1 MKLSLGTIPDH
12 WRWETSGE
20 VIDVRDGT
28 HDTPKYIQNGFP
40 LITSKNL
47 KAQGIDFEDVG
58 FISEQDHMAISKRSR
73 VDRGDIL
80 FAMIG
85 TIGNPVVVTEDREFS
100 IKNVALFKCTKG
112 RVDPL
117 YCYRLLGS
125 PLVKMQL
132 AAATRGGTQK
142 FVSLKVL
149 RNLQIP
155 LPPLSEQKRIAGI
168 LDAAD
173 KLRAIRRESLA
184 QLDTLLQSTFLDLF
198 GDPVTNPMGWEVK
211 PLAYGV
217 ESFEGGKNLTPTD
230 LDRPDSVRVLK
241 VSAVTSGEY
250 RPDQSKAFSSEEIV
264 QSSHMVKKGDLLIS
278 RANTAALV
286 GAVCHVWD
294 TVGLEMLPDKLWRFI
309 WNESRR
315 IEPLFMLHLARS
327 DYFREQLI
335 QRATGTSGSMKNIGK
350 KKMLEIPIPYPP
362 VDLQHHFA
370 TIVQSI
376 EQQKASQRAHLAEL
390 DTLFA
395 ALQQRAFNG
404 EL

>member
-1 MKLSLGTIPDH
+1 MRTVPLQQICDIQIGKTPSRSVPEYWNGDMPWVAIRDFKAGRTVTTTKEGITPIGAEKSGSKLIPKGTLLLSFKLSLGKRTFAGCDLFTNEAIAALQILDPYVADSDFLY
-12 WRWETSGE
+12 WALGS
-20 VIDVRDGT
+20 IDYDR
-28 HDTPKYIQNGFP
+28 
-40 LITSKNL
+40 L
-47 KAQGIDFEDVG
+47 
-58 FISEQDHMAISKRSR
+58 
-73 VDRGDIL
+73 VDRA
-80 FAMIG
+80 AMG
-85 TIGNPVVVTEDREFS
+85 KTLN
-100 IKNVALFKCTKG
+100 KAK
-112 RVDPL
+112 
-117 YCYRLLGS
+117 
-125 PLVKMQL
+125 
-132 AAATRGGTQK
+132 
-142 FVSLKVL
+142 LKI
-149 RNLQIP
+149 LQIP
-155 LPPLSEQKRIAGI
+155 LPPLAEQKRIAGI

-173 KLRAIRRESLA
+173 KLRAKRRESLA
-184 QLDTLLQSTFLDLF
+184 RLDTLLQSTFLDLF
-198 GDPVTNPMGWEVK
+198 GDPVTNPMGWEFK

-230 LDRPDSVRVLK
+230 IDRPDSVRVLK

-309 WNESRR
+309 WNDSRR
-315 IEPLFMLHLARS
+315 IEPLYMLHLARS

-362 VDLQHHFA
+362 LNLQHHFA
-370 TIVQSI
+370 TIVESV
-376 EQQKASQRAHLAEL
+376 EQQKTSQRAHLAEL

>member
-1 MKLSLGTIPDH
+1 MT
-12 WRWETSGE
+12 WE
-20 VIDVRDGT
+20 
-28 HDTPKYIQNGFP
+28 
-40 LITSKNL
+40 
-47 KAQGIDFEDVG
+47 
-58 FISEQDHMAISKRSR
+58 
-73 VDRGDIL
+73 
-80 FAMIG
+80 
-85 TIGNPVVVTEDREFS
+85 
-100 IKNVALFKCTKG
+100 
-112 RVDPL
+112 
-117 YCYRLLGS
+117 
-125 PLVKMQL
+125 
-132 AAATRGGTQK
+132 
-142 FVSLKVL
+142 L
-149 RNLQIP
+149 RNLGQFCSLVNGKAFKVDDWSESGLPIIRIQNLNDSTKPFNHWDGSLDRQVQIQKKDLLIAWSGTPGTSFGAHIWNGPEGVLNQHIFRVDLTNNEVTKEWLKFCVNIQLLRLIDKAHGGVGLKHVTKGAVEAVQIP
-155 LPPLSEQKRIAGI
+155 LPPLAEQKRIAGI

-173 KLRAIRRESLA
+173 KLRAKRRESLA
-184 QLDTLLQSTFLDLF
+184 RLDTLLQSTFLDLF
-198 GDPVTNPMGWEVK
+198 GDPVTNPMGWEFK

-230 LDRPDSVRVLK
+230 IDRPDSVRVLK

-309 WNESRR
+309 WNDSRR
-315 IEPLFMLHLARS
+315 IEPLYMLHLARS

-362 VDLQHHFA
+362 LNLQHHFA
-370 TIVQSI
+370 TIVESV
-376 EQQKASQRAHLAEL
+376 EQQKTSQRAHLAEL